1 MAKRSETSCARL
13 VDGLAELEQALPSTL
28 LERCVIVGA
37 AATRLALCP
46 YALLQPRSAPRFTLA
61 LAHDDWAATAVSIA
75 ECLFAEGWQ
84 RGRAPLPDGIS
95 TCPRSG
101 HWPLECVHPRHWRV
115 TLVLADGLTRPA
127 EATRL
132 YRLRSDDILLPAHA
146 AGDIATH
153 APVRPGSGQVR
164 VADPRHQVL
173 ADLLACTSPLARE
186 RVELRHAR
194 AAHAVAVA
202 ALLPAA
208 ALASLRQ
215 RWPAALKAAG
225 YPAAEALQLVSSSL
239 VDTLERTDALHR
251 GATTLLGE
259 MSPTRP
265 AFEAAQRALLAMMVT
280 PEIDLD

>member
-1 MAKRSETSCARL
+1 MAKRSETSFARL
-13 VDGLAELEQALPSTL
+13 VDGLTELEQALPSTL

-115 TLVLADGLTRPA
+115 TLVLADGLTRPT

-132 YRLRSDDILLPAHA
+132 YRLRSDDVLLPAHA
-146 AGDIATH
+146 AGDVTRH
-153 APVRPGSGQVR
+153 SPLRLGGSPVR
-164 VADPRHQVL
+164 VADPRYQVL
-173 ADLLACTSPLARE
+173 GDLLACASPLARE

-194 AAHAVAVA
+194 AAHAIA
-202 ALLPAA
+202 AA
-208 ALASLRQ
+208 ALMPAATLASLCQ
-215 RWPAALKAAG
+215 GWAAALKAAA
-225 YPAAEALQLVSSSL
+225 YPAATALPLVSSSL
-239 VDTLERTDALHR
+239 VDTLERTGALHR
-251 GATTLLGE
+251 EATMLLGE
-259 MSPTRP
+259 VAPTRP
-265 AFEAAQRALLAMMVT
+265 AFEAAQRALLAMMVA
-280 PEIDLD
+280 PEIDPD